1 MAYPGP
7 SPWPER
13 VTSKA
18 VPRNARLVGVSPLFA
33 TNVRPVPIARAL
45 TRLRRTSLLVRF
57 GLASGF
63 LVLALGLVLASVLAS
78 TVQERALMQSERTA
92 ISVARLAVQPLLT
105 RSDFESGAVGAA
117 RQGRLA
123 SALRTVTADSTVEE
137 VRIFSRDGSL
147 LFSDLDGPVE
157 GASHTLPALESALDG
172 EVTAIP
178 RSDGLAE
185 VYVPVQMT
193 GADGEPEVLGAYQI
207 YLPYGPVEA
216 QVSDDVQRLVT
227 WLVIGLAVLWLGL
240 FQLMASASRRLR
252 EHARENERLAQHD
265 ALTGLPNR
273 TLFVKRA
280 RDVVVG
286 AERTGSAAAV
296 LLADLDRFREVNDTL
311 GHHIGDR
318 LIAAVG
324 SRLRDQL
331 REMDTVARLGGDEF
345 AVLLPRLSGADDAL
359 IVADRLI
366 SSLRSPFFVDGIVLE
381 VDVSVGVALFPD
393 HGRDVARLLQCADV
407 AMYAAKSEHL
417 GVAVYDA
424 DLDVNTPSRLALYGE
439 LRRAIEED
447 QLTLHYQPK
456 VELVSGR
463 VTGVEAL
470 VRWDHPERGLLQ
482 PDEFITVA
490 EQTGLIRPMT
500 MRLLA
505 TALRDCRKWRSAGQ
519 QLTVAVNLSVRS
531 LLDDELTTEIAEL
544 LSSLRLPA
552 SALELEITETTAMV
566 DPARAM
572 LVLNQ
577 LRRLGVGLALDD
589 YGTGHSSLAYLDELP
604 VDTLKIDQSFV
615 HAMDGSTHDTTIVRS
630 TIDLARNLG
639 LRVVAEGVDT
649 EAALRQLAQLGCDA
663 AQGFWLAG
671 PVPAA
676 DVIEVVDRLGRRL
689 EMDENG
695 LLVQVEVEQS
705 G

>member
-1 MAYPGP
+1 M
-7 SPWPER
+7 
-13 VTSKA
+13 
-18 VPRNARLVGVSPLFA
+18 PL
-33 TNVRPVPIARAL
+33 ARAL
-45 TRLRRTSLLVRF
+45 ARALARLRRTSLLVRF
-57 GLASGF
+57 GLASAL

-78 TVQERALMQSERTA
+78 TVQERALKQSERTA
-92 ISVARLAVQPLLT
+92 ISVARLGVQPLLT
-105 RSDFESGAVGAA
+105 RADFESGAVAEA
-117 RQGRLA
+117 RRGRLA
-123 SALRTVTADSTVEE
+123 SALRTVTADSMVAE
-137 VRIFSRDGSL
+137 VRIFSTDGSL
-147 LFSDLDGPVE
+147 LFSDFDEPV
-157 GASHTLPALESALDG
+157 GSAAASRPALESALEG
-172 EVTAIP
+172 EVSAIP
-178 RSDGLAE
+178 RPDGLAE
-185 VYVPVQMT
+185 VYVPVQMA
-193 GADGEPEVLGAYQI
+193 GADGAPEVVGVFQI

-216 QVSDDVQRLVT
+216 QVSDDVQRLVA

-280 RDVVVG
+280 RDVIVS

-324 SRLRDQL
+324 ARLRDQL

-345 AVLLPRLSGADDAL
+345 AVLLPRLSGVDDAL
-359 IVADRLI
+359 VVADRLI

-393 HGRDVARLLQCADV
+393 HGPDVARLLQCADV

-463 VTGVEAL
+463 ITGVEAL

-505 TALRDCRKWRSAGQ
+505 TALRDCRQWRSAGH
-519 QLTVAVNLSVRS
+519 QLTVAVNLSVRN
-531 LLDDELTTEIAEL
+531 LLDEELTTEIAEL
-544 LSSLRLPA
+544 LSSLRLPP

-577 LRRLGVGLALDD
+577 LQRLGVGLALDD

-615 HAMDGSTHDTTIVRS
+615 HAMDGSAHDTTIVRS

-649 EAALRQLAQLGCDA
+649 EVALRQLAELGCDA

-676 DVIEVVDRLGRRL
+676 DVLDVVDRLGRRL